1 WVQWFPSL
9 RGVAAAEGDEARKAA
24 VEQVAEGLD
33 KMEEAF
39 QKTSKGKDFF
49 SGDKIGYLDIAFGC
63 FLGWL
68 RVTEKMNGIK
78 LLDEAKIPGLAK
90 WAEKFSADPAVKDVM
105 PETDKLA
112 EVAKIVTARLRA
124 AGASNRGLIMGESDV
139 KVLGMAPSPFVMRAR
154 IALNLKS
161 VDYEFLQETF
171 GSKSE
176 LLLQSNPIHKKVPVL
191 IHGDKPVC
199 ESLVIVEYIDEVWA
213 SGPSILPS
221 DPYDRATAR
230 FWAAYISEKW
240 YPSMKGI
247 GFAQGEEAKKAAIEQ
262 VTEGLAL
269 LEEAFEK
276 SSKGNVFFGGDE
288 IGYLDI
294 AFGCFL
300 GWLRVNEKLH
310 GIKLLDQTKTPGL
323 VKWADKFCAHAAVK
337 DVMPETDMLVEIA
350 KILAAKA
357 RAAAAPPPTSSD
369 ACVSAINAFY
379 DQVGFKLSA
388 AAAHDDQCVLAN
400 ILAAYFLSSDPSRA
414 PSHLQAAKSRLEQA
428 TPYEKAVFDAV
439 NCLISKDR
447 DDDVAFELHSKLLKS
462 FPRDLASLQRAQ
474 VLCFYMARPDL
485 SLDLVQQT
493 MLNAVEDNFLAVIFR
508 ASCMSIEINKCDC
521 WVQHNMCHVLQY
533 NCRFKEAAE
542 LMEECSPSWD
552 LCSSFMFTHN
562 WWHVALCYLEGH
574 APIQRIRD
582 LYDHFI
588 WKELE
593 KPDAP
598 RPEVYLN
605 ALGLLLRVHARGEM
619 DAFKDHLKTVENCV
633 TDQANWYLDWQ
644 FDMLVLWALAYT
656 GEISKAEE
664 LLKGLK
670 PRITK
675 MNEKK
680 QQFMQNA
687 ILLTEATYEYGKG
700 NGKQALELL
709 GPDFDADKLQA
720 IEVLK
725 KRIKTREGIPFLW
738 RLLERGYK
746 LTGRDEEAATASE
759 EAKRLEKAYF
769 P

>member
-1 WVQWFPSL
+1 
-9 RGVAAAEGDEARKAA
+9 
-24 VEQVAEGLD
+24 
-33 KMEEAF
+33 
-39 QKTSKGKDFF
+39 
-49 SGDKIGYLDIAFGC
+49 
-63 FLGWL
+63 
-68 RVTEKMNGIK
+68 
-78 LLDEAKIPGLAK
+78 
-90 WAEKFSADPAVKDVM
+90 
-105 PETDKLA
+105 
-112 EVAKIVTARLRA
+112 
-124 AGASNRGLIMGESDV
+124 
-139 KVLGMAPSPFVMRAR
+139 
-154 IALNLKS
+154 
-161 VDYEFLQETF
+161 
-171 GSKSE
+171 
-176 LLLQSNPIHKKVPVL
+176 
-191 IHGDKPVC
+191 
-199 ESLVIVEYIDEVWA
+199 
-213 SGPSILPS
+213 
-221 DPYDRATAR
+221 
-230 FWAAYISEKW
+230 
-240 YPSMKGI
+240 
-247 GFAQGEEAKKAAIEQ
+247 
-262 VTEGLAL
+262 
-269 LEEAFEK
+269 
-276 SSKGNVFFGGDE
+276 
-288 IGYLDI
+288 
-294 AFGCFL
+294 
-300 GWLRVNEKLH
+300 
-310 GIKLLDQTKTPGL
+310 
-323 VKWADKFCAHAAVK
+323 
-337 DVMPETDMLVEIA
+337 
-350 KILAAKA
+350 
-357 RAAAAPPPTSSD
+357 
-369 ACVSAINAFY
+369 
-379 DQVGFKLSA
+379 
-388 AAAHDDQCVLAN
+388 
-400 ILAAYFLSSDPSRA
+400 
-414 PSHLQAAKSRLEQA
+414 
-428 TPYEKAVFDAV
+428 
-439 NCLISKDR
+439 
-447 DDDVAFELHSKLLKS
+447 
-462 FPRDLASLQRAQ
+462 
-474 VLCFYMARPDL
+474 
-485 SLDLVQQT
+485 
-493 MLNAVEDNFLAVIFR
+493 
-508 ASCMSIEINKCDC
+508 
-521 WVQHNMCHVLQY
+521 
-533 NCRFKEAAE
+533 
-542 LMEECSPSWD
+542 MEECSPSWD

-709 GPDFDADKLQA
+709 GPDFDADNYKMIGALGEQIDIFNELWYCMLLNNGQAAKA